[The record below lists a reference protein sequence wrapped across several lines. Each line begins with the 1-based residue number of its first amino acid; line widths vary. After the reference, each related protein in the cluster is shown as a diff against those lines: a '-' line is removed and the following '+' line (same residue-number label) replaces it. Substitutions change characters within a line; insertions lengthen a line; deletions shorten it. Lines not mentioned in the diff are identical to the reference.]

1 VRTCPQ
7 FFRGAS
13 NRYYNEIVSLHRL
26 LGPGGASLRRAVHGF
41 SAGIQYIEL
50 CDASSINTKADS
62 SLPLGI
68 CENDLRV
75 IRPDNET
82 RSVAMRVNNPER
94 STLGIN
100 G

>member
-1 VRTCPQ
+1 VHHY
-7 FFRGAS
+7 GALYTGFPLAFSIS
-13 NRYYNEIVSLHRL
+13 NFATPAR
-26 LGPGGASLRRAVHGF
+26 F
-41 SAGIQYIEL
+41 
-50 CDASSINTKADS
+50 NTKAD
-62 SLPLGI
+62 PLFAARI

>member
-1 VRTCPQ
+1 VHHY
-7 FFRGAS
+7 GAL
-13 NRYYNEIVSLHRL
+13 YT
-26 LGPGGASLRRAVHGF
+26 GF
-41 SAGIQYIEL
+41 SAGIQYLEL

-62 SLPLGI
+62 LFAARI

-82 RSVAMRVNNPER
+82 RSVGMRVNNPER